1 MRLGQIRRDQG
12 RLTEAAA
19 LFRGALT
26 LDPGL
31 AEAWLYLSELERF
44 EPTDI
49 DCMEG
54 LLSRVG
60 DGAAAVPLLFAL
72 GKAYDD
78 HGEYDRAFARLGRG
92 NRLMA
97 ARMGY
102 DPVKDEAWADR
113 ILAGFDAKLFTD
125 RAGQGDPS
133 PLPIFILGMPRS
145 GSTLAEQILASHP
158 AMHGAGEIADVG
170 RMLEDLARLHAGAA
184 DYVAACRT
192 APPAALKRVGAASVT
207 RLQALAPGK
216 ERVTNKTPGN
226 VFHIGFV
233 HLVLPE
239 ARFLETRRD
248 PVETCFACWRMLFR
262 NGVAFSY
269 DLAHLGRY
277 YKLHDRLMRHWRE
290 LLPERVFTLSYEDL
304 IADQENVSRRL
315 IAFTGLDWNP
325 ACLDFHR
332 TERPVLTASGAQV
345 RQPLAKTPSQRWRN
359 YERHLGPLFDAL
371 GADALSNPSSPS
383 PARVGEGR
391 THPRSDGRVRGIFSQ
406 LSRRPHPAR
415 AAALATLS
423 RPGRGEFVLFRT
435 GIFDFWLLD
444 HHSSTTLPECRSAW
458 HRNLSRIPRSKAV
471 GDDRRDVEP
480 ALEHGDHLVPGLEH
494 LAAVDALE
502 VSPLKMTWFQS
513 IGDLARREC
522 RAWRSCRHDHVRR
535 PCRRSAAA
543 LPDISRPT
551 SKPSLMPSSA
561 SSPRADLRAMTLTV
575 PRGAD
580 LLGEIEPVIV
590 DVGDHDVAGAD
601 MAAIAA
607 AMKPI
612 GPAPVISTSSPTRS
626 KESAVCT
633 ALPKRIEDG
642 GDLVRHARRQMEG
655 VGGGNRENSAKAP
668 GTIDADAHGVA
679 AEMAP
684 AGTAVAAVPAGDMA
698 LARDAVARPDNP

>member
-1 MRLGQIRRDQG
+1 MASSRIEVAGLSGIAGKTESGGKWRHAFRYAADRQRKISSRANRRAGRRLAEAEQLYRGVLTLDQAYAEAHAALGFLALKAGRADLSRSFLAKARALQPGLGARQVHKAESLARERRWGEAADAWQRALSLQPGDPAALIGLAEALSALGREDAARAAEDAARLSATDIRLQLRAAAVLAESGVLDKAASIAERAQVLAPREPATGLRLGQIRRDQG

-315 IAFTGLDWNP
+315 IAFSGLDWNP

-371 GADALSNPSSPS
+371 GADAL
-383 PARVGEGR
+383 
-391 THPRSDGRVRGIFSQ
+391 
-406 LSRRPHPAR
+406 
-415 AAALATLS
+415 
-423 RPGRGEFVLFRT
+423 
-435 GIFDFWLLD
+435 
-444 HHSSTTLPECRSAW
+444 
-458 HRNLSRIPRSKAV
+458 
-471 GDDRRDVEP
+471 
-480 ALEHGDHLVPGLEH
+480 
-494 LAAVDALE
+494 
-502 VSPLKMTWFQS
+502 
-513 IGDLARREC
+513 
-522 RAWRSCRHDHVRR
+522 
-535 PCRRSAAA
+535 
-543 LPDISRPT
+543 
-551 SKPSLMPSSA
+551 
-561 SSPRADLRAMTLTV
+561 
-575 PRGAD
+575 
-580 LLGEIEPVIV
+580 
-590 DVGDHDVAGAD
+590 
-601 MAAIAA
+601 
-607 AMKPI
+607 
-612 GPAPVISTSSPTRS
+612 
-626 KESAVCT
+626 
-633 ALPKRIEDG
+633 
-642 GDLVRHARRQMEG
+642 
-655 VGGGNRENSAKAP
+655 
-668 GTIDADAHGVA
+668 
-679 AEMAP
+679 
-684 AGTAVAAVPAGDMA
+684 
-698 LARDAVARPDNP
+698 